1 MSQQGPILVVSTAR
15 RPSFAAT
22 LDLGRLFPVVE
33 TEWADAVRAV
43 EQVQPAAVLAA
54 TSDTDA
60 AGLAELAARVAAR
73 QPYLP
78 LISVDPRVP
87 HPDNVIPFF
96 QSQTSQTPDGGS
108 DRLVARLRAALR
120 VRSLHAT
127 VMRRLVPATPM
138 ALSHI
143 DPARDATVLLI
154 GRGGA
159 YPTLSVALGERT
171 GVVGALSIEAA
182 AKHLNVR
189 DIDGIVL
196 GEGFSPR
203 VVDAFLTVLTEDAR
217 FRNLPV
223 VVTADDLAPAYD
235 LPNLEIVSDD
245 SAQVVS
251 TVLPLIRQ
259 HAFEAHLSRTL
270 KAIDADGLI
279 DARTGLLTPEAFERD
294 FASAIYQTQQRGG
307 GLSVARF
314 AFDPGTSPRA
324 VRRRAD
330 HQPPD
335 AANGFRRRAG
345 GRLGGRG
352 RRRYRSE
359 HRPHRR
365 TAAVQR
371 DAPYLARQARHTG
384 GTGCDGRNPGVEGFR
399 EVAAGVVR
407 ERRGSPRRVV
417 IVLSTSLI
425 KTRFRCHCRPRT
437 PRSLQAILKLA
448 CKAFD
453 FP

>member
-22 LDLGRLFPVVE
+22 LDLAKLFPVVE

-78 LISVDPRVP
+78 LIAVDPRVT

-96 QSQTSQTPDGGS
+96 QTQMPQTQGGSGS

-138 ALSHI
+138 AMSHI

-182 AKHLNVR
+182 AKHLNIR

-203 VVDAFLTVLTEDAR
+203 VIDAFLTVLTEDAR

-223 VVTADDLAPAYD
+223 VLTAVDLAPAYD

-245 SAQVVS
+245 TAQAVA
-251 TVLPLIRQ
+251 TALPLIRQ

-279 DARTGLLTPEAFERD
+279 DARTGLLTREAFERD

-314 AFDPGTSPRA
+314 AFDPEHPRA
-324 VRRRAD
+324 QFDGARIISRLMRQMDFGAALEGGSVVVVFAETDLKTAHTIARRLSSVMR
-330 HQPPD
+330 HTSH
-335 AANGFRRRAG
+335 G
-345 GRLGGRG
+345 
-352 RRRYRSE
+352 
-359 HRPHRR
+359 
-365 TAAVQR
+365 QR
-371 DAPYLARQARHTG
+371 DARSEPAVT
-384 GTGCDGRNPGVEGFR
+384 
-399 EVAAGVVR
+399 VATLLPNDSAK
-407 ERRGSPRRVV
+407 
-417 IVLSTSLI
+417 SL
-425 KTRFRCHCRPRT
+425 
-437 PRSLQAILKLA
+437 RSRLQEEAHRA
-448 CKAFD
+448 AS
-453 FP
+453 

>member
-22 LDLGRLFPVVE
+22 LDLAKLFPVIE
-33 TEWADAVRAV
+33 TEWADAMRAV

-54 TSDTDA
+54 TSDT
-60 AGLAELAARVAAR
+60 AGLAKLAARVAAR

-78 LISVDPRVP
+78 LIAVDPQVP
-87 HPDNVIPFF
+87 YPDNVIPFF
-96 QSQTSQTPDGGS
+96 QTQALQTQALQTPVGGS
-108 DRLVARLRAALR
+108 ARLVARLRAALR

-138 ALSHI
+138 SLSHI

-182 AKHLNVR
+182 AKHLNIR

-203 VVDAFLTVLTEDAR
+203 VIDAFLTVLTEDAR

-223 VVTADDLAPAYD
+223 VLTAVDLAPAYD

-245 SAQVVS
+245 TAQAVA
-251 TVLPLIRQ
+251 TALPLIRQ
-259 HAFEAHLSRTL
+259 HAFEVHLSRTL

-279 DARTGLLTPEAFERD
+279 DARTGLLTREAFERD

-314 AFDPGTSPRA
+314 AFDPEHPRA
-324 VRRRAD
+324 QFDGARIISRLMRQMDFGAAHEDGSVVVVFAETDLKTAHTIARRLSSVMR
-330 HQPPD
+330 HTSH
-335 AANGFRRRAG
+335 G
-345 GRLGGRG
+345 
-352 RRRYRSE
+352 
-359 HRPHRR
+359 
-365 TAAVQR
+365 QR
-371 DAPYLARQARHTG
+371 DARSEPA
-384 GTGCDGRNPGVEGFR
+384 VS
-399 EVAAGVVR
+399 VATLLPNDSAK
-407 ERRGSPRRVV
+407 
-417 IVLSTSLI
+417 SL
-425 KTRFRCHCRPRT
+425 
-437 PRSLQAILKLA
+437 RSRLQEEAHRA
-448 CKAFD
+448 AS
-453 FP
+453 

>member
-22 LDLGRLFPVVE
+22 LDVGRLFPVVE

-54 TSDTDA
+54 TADTDA

-78 LISVDPRVP
+78 LIAVDPRVP

-96 QSQTSQTPDGGS
+96 QSQIPQTQTSQTQGGS

-127 VMRRLVPATPM
+127 VMRRLEPATPM

-203 VVDAFLTVLTEDAR
+203 VIDAFLTVLTEDAR

-223 VVTADDLAPAYD
+223 VVTAVDLAPAYD
-235 LPNLEIVSDD
+235 LPNLEVVSDD
-245 SAQVVS
+245 AAQVVA
-251 TVLPLIRQ
+251 TALPLIRQ

-314 AFDPGTSPRA
+314 AFDPEHPRA
-324 VRRRAD
+324 QFDGARIISRLMRQMDFGAAQEDGSVVVVFAETDLKTAHTVARRLSSVMR
-330 HQPPD
+330 HTSHGNRD
-335 AANGFRRRAG
+335 A
-345 GRLGGRG
+345 
-352 RRRYRSE
+352 RSE
-359 HRPHRR
+359 PAVTVATLLPNDSAKSLRSRLQEEAHR
-365 TAAVQR
+365 AA
-371 DAPYLARQARHTG
+371 
-384 GTGCDGRNPGVEGFR
+384 
-399 EVAAGVVR
+399 
-407 ERRGSPRRVV
+407 S
-417 IVLSTSLI
+417 
-425 KTRFRCHCRPRT
+425 
-437 PRSLQAILKLA
+437 
-448 CKAFD
+448 
-453 FP
+453 

>member
-15 RPSFAAT
+15 RPSFAAA
-22 LDLGRLFPVVE
+22 LDIGKLFPVVE
-33 TEWADAVRAV
+33 TEWTDAVRAI

-54 TSDTDA
+54 TDDTDA
-60 AGLAELAARVAAR
+60 AGLARLASRAAAR

-96 QSQTSQTPDGGS
+96 QAQGGSS

-127 VMRRLVPATPM
+127 VMRRLVPSTPM
-138 ALSHI
+138 ALSQI

-159 YPTLSVALGERT
+159 YPALSVALGERT

-203 VVDAFLTVLTEDAR
+203 VIDAFLTVLTEDAR
-217 FRNLPV
+217 FRSLPII
-223 VVTADDLAPAYD
+223 VTAGDLKPAYD
-235 LPNLEIVSDD
+235 LPNLEMLSDD
-245 SAQVVS
+245 AAKVVA
-251 TVLPLIRQ
+251 TALPLVRQ
-259 HAFEAHLSRTL
+259 HAFAAHLSRTL

-314 AFDPGTSPRA
+314 AFDPEHPRA
-324 VRRRAD
+324 QFDGARIISRLMRQMDFGAAYQDGSVVVVFAEADLKTAHSVARRLSSVMR
-330 HQPPD
+330 HTIHGHRD
-335 AANGFRRRAG
+335 A
-345 GRLGGRG
+345 
-352 RRRYRSE
+352 RSE
-359 HRPHRR
+359 PAVTVATLMPNDSAKSLRSRLQEEAHR
-365 TAAVQR
+365 AA
-371 DAPYLARQARHTG
+371 
-384 GTGCDGRNPGVEGFR
+384 
-399 EVAAGVVR
+399 
-407 ERRGSPRRVV
+407 S
-417 IVLSTSLI
+417 
-425 KTRFRCHCRPRT
+425 
-437 PRSLQAILKLA
+437 
-448 CKAFD
+448 
-453 FP
+453 

>member
-22 LDLGRLFPVVE
+22 IEIGKLFPVVE
-33 TEWADAVRAV
+33 TEWADAVHAV
-43 EQVQPAAVLAA
+43 EQVQPAAILAG
-54 TSDTDA
+54 TSDTDE

-78 LISVDPRVP
+78 LIAVDPRVP

-96 QSQTSQTPDGGS
+96 QTQMLQTQGGSGS
-108 DRLVARLRAALR
+108 DRLMARLRAALR

-203 VVDAFLTVLTEDAR
+203 VIDAFLTVLTEDAR

-223 VVTADDLAPAYD
+223 VLTGGDLAPAYD
-235 LPNLEIVSDD
+235 LPNLEIVSDAA
-245 SAQVVS
+245 AQVVA
-251 TVLPLIRQ
+251 TALPLIRQ

-270 KAIDADGLI
+270 KAIDAEGLI
-279 DARTGLLTPEAFERD
+279 DARTGLLTPQAFERD

-314 AFDPGTSPRA
+314 AFDPEHPRA
-324 VRRRAD
+324 QFDGARIISRLMRQMDFGAAEGDGAVVVVFAETDLKTAHTIARRLSSVMR
-330 HQPPD
+330 HTSH
-335 AANGFRRRAG
+335 G
-345 GRLGGRG
+345 
-352 RRRYRSE
+352 
-359 HRPHRR
+359 
-365 TAAVQR
+365 TR
-371 DAPYLARQARHTG
+371 DARAEPSVTVATLLPNDSAKSLRSRLQEEAH
-384 GTGCDGRNPGVEGFR
+384 R
-399 EVAAGVVR
+399 EA
-407 ERRGSPRRVV
+407 S
-417 IVLSTSLI
+417 
-425 KTRFRCHCRPRT
+425 
-437 PRSLQAILKLA
+437 
-448 CKAFD
+448 
-453 FP
+453 